1 MNKVTVTFAGDVRTI
16 TINFVH
22 NVENETLD
30 YNVIVDPPINDGD
43 AMDLTTILADK
54 FLGSLMVPDV
64 EVIPDTDVIP
74 DETNSNI

>member
-1 MNKVTVTFAGDVRTI
+1 MNKVTVTFTGDVRTI
-16 TINFVH
+16 TIDFVH

-30 YNVIVDPPINDGD
+30 YNVTVDPPINDGD

-64 EVIPDTDVIP
+64 EVVPDADIVS
-74 DETNSNI
+74 DETDSNI

>member
-1 MNKVTVTFAGDVRTI
+1 MNKVTVTFTGDVRTI
-16 TINFVH
+16 TIDFVH

-30 YNVIVDPPINDGD
+30 YNVTVDPPINDGD

-64 EVIPDTDVIP
+64 EVIPDTDIIS

>member
-1 MNKVTVTFAGDVRTI
+1 MNKVTVTFTGDVRTI
-16 TINFVH
+16 TIDFVH

-30 YNVIVDPPINDGD
+30 YNVTVDPPINDGD
-43 AMDLTTILADK
+43 VMDLTTILADK

-64 EVIPDTDVIP
+64 EVIPDTDIIS

>member
-1 MNKVTVTFAGDVRTI
+1 MNKVTVTFTGDVRTI
-16 TINFVH
+16 TIDFVH

-30 YNVIVDPPINDGD
+30 YNVTVDPPINDGD

-64 EVIPDTDVIP
+64 EVIPD
-74 DETNSNI
+74 ETNSNI

>member
-1 MNKVTVTFAGDVRTI
+1 MNKVTATFTSNVRTI

>member
-1 MNKVTVTFAGDVRTI
+1 MNKVTVTFAGDARTI
-16 TINFVH
+16 TVDFVH

-30 YNVIVDPPINDGD
+30 YNVTVDPPINDGD

-64 EVIPDTDVIP
+64 EVVPDADVIP
-74 DETNSNI
+74 DETDSNI

>member
-1 MNKVTVTFAGDVRTI
+1 MNKVTVTFTGDIRTI
-16 TINFVH
+16 TIDFVH

-30 YNVIVDPPINDGD
+30 YNVTVDPPINDGD

-64 EVIPDTDVIP
+64 EVVPDADVIP
-74 DETNSNI
+74 DETRSNI

>member
-1 MNKVTVTFAGDVRTI
+1 MNKVTVTFTGDVRTI
-16 TINFVH
+16 TIDFVH
-22 NVENETLD
+22 DVEKETLD

-64 EVIPDTDVIP
+64 EVIPDTDIIS

>member
-1 MNKVTVTFAGDVRTI
+1 MNKVTVTFTGDVRTI
-16 TINFVH
+16 TIDFVH

-30 YNVIVDPPINDGD
+30 YNVTVDPPINDGD

-64 EVIPDTDVIP
+64 EVVPDADVIP
-74 DETNSNI
+74 DETRSNI

>member
-1 MNKVTVTFAGDVRTI
+1 MNKVTVTFTGDVRTI
-16 TINFVH
+16 TIDFVH

-30 YNVIVDPPINDGD
+30 YNVTVDPPINDGD

-64 EVIPDTDVIP
+64 EVIPDTDIVS
-74 DETNSNI
+74 DETDSNI

>member
-1 MNKVTVTFAGDVRTI
+1 MNKVTVTFTGDVRTI

-30 YNVIVDPPINDGD
+30 YNVTVDPPINDGD
-43 AMDLTTILADK
+43 AMDLATILADK

-64 EVIPDTDVIP
+64 EVVPDADVIP
-74 DETNSNI
+74 DETRSNI

>member
-1 MNKVTVTFAGDVRTI
+1 MNKVTVTFTGDVRTI
-16 TINFVH
+16 TIDFVH

-30 YNVIVDPPINDGD
+30 YNVTVDPPINDGD

-64 EVIPDTDVIP
+64 EVIPDAEVIS
-74 DETNSNI
+74 DETDSNI

>member
-1 MNKVTVTFAGDVRTI
+1 MNKVTVTFTGDVRTI
-16 TINFVH
+16 TIDFVH

-30 YNVIVDPPINDGD
+30 YNVAVDPPINDGD

-64 EVIPDTDVIP
+64 EVVPDADVIP
-74 DETNSNI
+74 DETDSNI

>member
-1 MNKVTVTFAGDVRTI
+1 MNKVTVTFTGDVRTI

-30 YNVIVDPPINDGD
+30 YNVTVDPPINDGD

>member
-1 MNKVTVTFAGDVRTI
+1 MNKVTVTFTGDVRTI

-30 YNVIVDPPINDGD
+30 YNVTVDPPINDGD

-64 EVIPDTDVIP
+64 EVVPDADVIP
-74 DETNSNI
+74 DETRSNI

>member
-1 MNKVTVTFAGDVRTI
+1 MNKVTVTFTSDVRTI
-16 TINFVH
+16 TIDFVH
-22 NVENETLD
+22 DVEKETLD

-54 FLGSLMVPDV
+54 FLGSLTVPDV
-64 EVIPDTDVIP
+64 EVIP

>member
-1 MNKVTVTFAGDVRTI
+1 MNKVTVTFTGDVRTI
-16 TINFVH
+16 TIDFVH
-22 NVENETLD
+22 DVEKETLD

-64 EVIPDTDVIP
+64 EVIPD
-74 DETNSNI
+74 ETNSNI